1 MQDIFEMA
9 KCRLKSIWGFVMIL
23 AIWYGAK
30 KAFDVPSY
38 MLPSPLEVVQAL
50 LELTKTG
57 QLFKSAVASL
67 FRVTW
72 GFYLA
77 VVTAVPIGLFM
88 GRVARFRQVLN
99 PIIQFLRPI
108 SPLAWIPMALMWFG
122 IGDKPAIFLIYLS
135 AFFPMVV
142 FTVSGVAGIKE
153 TFLRV
158 AENFGLRGRHLYMKV
173 ILPAALPEIIVGL
186 RITLGTAWL
195 VIVAAEM
202 IAVKSGLGYLIID
215 ARNSLRM
222 DKVVAGMVVI
232 GAIGLILDY
241 LIRLLERLPWL
252 EWSRMR
258 R

>member
-1 MQDIFEMA
+1 MA
-9 KCRLKSIWGFVMIL
+9 LRRLKSLYGFIVLVIL
-23 AIWYGAK
+23 WYGVKRAL
-30 KAFDVPSY
+30 AVPSY
-38 MLPSPLEVVQAL
+38 ILPGPMEVAAAL
-50 LELTKTG
+50 TEMAG
-57 QLFKSAVASL
+57 SGRLFDSAVASL

-77 VVTAVPIGLFM
+77 VATAVPLGLIM
-88 GRVARFRQVLN
+88 GRISVVRDVLN
-99 PIIQFLRPI
+99 PVIQFLRPI
-108 SPLAWIPMALMWFG
+108 SPLAWIPIALMWFG
-122 IGDKPAIFLIYLS
+122 IGDRPAIFLIYLS

-142 FTVSGVAGIKE
+142 FTMSGVAGIKS
-153 TFLRV
+153 TYLRV
-158 AENFGLRGRHLYMKV
+158 AENFGLKGLFLYTKV

-222 DKVVAGMVVI
+222 DKVVAGMLVI
-232 GAIGLILDY
+232 GLIGLILDY
-241 LIRLLERLPWL
+241 VIRFLERLPWVA
-252 EWSRMR
+252 WSAMR

>member
-1 MQDIFEMA
+1 M
-9 KCRLKSIWGFVMIL
+9 SGFVIIVFL
-23 AIWYGAK
+23 WYGAK
-30 KAFDVPSY
+30 SAFDVPSY
-38 MLPSPLEVVQAL
+38 ILPGPVDVAKAL
-50 LELTKTG
+50 AETAGSG
-57 QLFKSAVASL
+57 QLFESAVASL

-77 VVTAVPIGLFM
+77 VVTAVPLGLLM
-88 GRVARFRQVLN
+88 GRIRRFRDVLN
-99 PIIQFLRPI
+99 PVIQFLRPI

-122 IGDKPAIFLIYLS
+122 IGDRPAIFLIYLS

-142 FTVSGVAGIKE
+142 FTVSGVAGIKG
-153 TFLRV
+153 TFLQV
-158 AENFGLRGRHLYMKV
+158 AENFGLKGYELYMKV

-222 DKVVAGMVVI
+222 DKVVAGMLVI
-232 GAIGLILDY
+232 GIIGLCLDY
-241 LIRLLERLPWL
+241 LVRLLERLPWV
-252 EWSRMR
+252 EWCRMR

>member
-1 MQDIFEMA
+1 MAVKRLGFLMIFSLILLTWQLAITAFSVPNYMFPGPLSVARAMFEMF
-9 KCRLKSIWGFVMIL
+9 IN
-23 AIWYGAK
+23 
-30 KAFDVPSY
+30 
-38 MLPSPLEVVQAL
+38 
-50 LELTKTG
+50 G
-57 QLFKSAVASL
+57 QLYKNAVASL
-67 FRVTW
+67 FRVTC

-77 VVTAVPIGLFM
+77 IFLAVPIGLVI
-88 GRVARFRQVLN
+88 GRQRYLRSLLN
-99 PIIQFLRPI
+99 PLIQFLRPI

-122 IGDKPAIFLIYLS
+122 IGDKPAIFLIFLS
-135 AFFPMVV
+135 SFFPLVV
-142 FTVSGVAGIKE
+142 FTTSSVLNIR
-153 TFLRV
+153 TTYLRV
-158 AENFGLRGRHLYMKV
+158 AENFALKGVSFYTKV
-173 ILPAALPEIIVGL
+173 ILPAALPEIITGL

-232 GAIGLILDY
+232 GAIGLVLDY
-241 LIRLLERLPWL
+241 VIRLLERMPSV